1 MTALDTERE
10 SIDQHGRLTGELGE
24 GECGIGRKETLA
36 DRGGTRD
43 GGDIFFP
50 PVLAVVT
57 RCSNS
62 SFSLMK

>member
-10 SIDQHGRLTGELGE
+10 SIDQHGRLTGESGD

-43 GGDIFFP
+43 GGDIFIF
-50 PVLAVVT
+50 L
-57 RCSNS
+57 RY
-62 SFSLMK
+62 